1 MTENALIE
9 KPFIPKGFIPW
20 HGGECPVAEDTTVK
34 VKLRNGVS
42 FTSKSHYLFWSRDDS
57 IIGIIA
63 YRIHKPADF
72 RLEDRKYYIDA
83 SGRRTRLV
91 RCLKRGLRRGLFH
104 DGGLRLWKADGTAKT
119 ADYDIIAVSSNQENK
134 HD

>member
-1 MTENALIE
+1 MVISARTKVHFVLCVTSLRTTRTLFMDTRKLI
-9 KPFIPKGFIPW
+9 
-20 HGGECPVAEDTTVK
+20 
-34 VKLRNGVS
+34 NG
-42 FTSKSHYLFWSRDDS
+42 
-57 IIGIIA
+57 

-119 ADYDIIAVSSNQENK
+119 ADYNIIAVSSNQENK